1 MEHTDSVCLWLT
13 IKLMTTL
20 DKDLSRE
27 TTVRVGER
35 EIQITL
41 TEGQGISMKLKGMKT
56 GAVEISIEDLYK
68 QLTGGE
74 GTNDGAEEAEED
86 EDNQT
91 TGKGLDLSSYKVESK
106 FLVSLHDI
114 RSYMMVKP
122 IEMDVKVKLESI
134 LVELIRERMERKK

>member
-1 MEHTDSVCLWLT
+1 
-13 IKLMTTL
+13 MTTL

-68 QLTGGE
+68 QLTGG
-74 GTNDGAEEAEED
+74 DGAIDGAIDGADED
-86 EDNQT
+86 EDGVI
-91 TGKGLDLSSYKVESK
+91 TGKGLDLSSYKVEGK
-106 FLVSLHDI
+106 YLVSLHDI

-122 IEMDVKVKLESI
+122 MEMDVKVKFESI

>member
-1 MEHTDSVCLWLT
+1 
-13 IKLMTTL
+13 MTTL

-68 QLTGGE
+68 QLTGG
-74 GTNDGAEEAEED
+74 DGAIDGAIDGAD
-86 EDNQT
+86 EDNPT
-91 TGKGLDLSSYKVESK
+91 TGKEFDLSSYKVESK
-106 FLVSLHDI
+106 YLVSINDL

-122 IEMDVKVKLESI
+122 MEMDVKVKFESI

>member
-1 MEHTDSVCLWLT
+1 
-13 IKLMTTL
+13 MTTL

-27 TTVRVGER
+27 TTVKVGDR

-68 QLTGGE
+68 QLTGGQEITE
-74 GTNDGAEEAEED
+74 GISVVIEVDDDDITPSI
-86 EDNQT
+86 
-91 TGKGLDLSSYKVESK
+91 GKGFDLSSYKTESK
-106 FLVSLHDI
+106 YLVSLHDI

-122 IEMDVKVKLESI
+122 MDMDVKMKFETI
-134 LVELIRERMERKK
+134 LVDLIRERMERKK